1 MWESQGGGLPT
12 DQISKL
18 KKAGPPWEKMERGGK
33 SLGRERVFPRDAT
46 WPPFPRI
53 GVFLHAGPGG
63 SPGGGSYQIS
73 KLSNYQINKL
83 TKGGLVGLS
92 RREARKAFI
101 GTFTRFHRGRDL
113 DAVASDLRF

>member
-1 MWESQGGGLPT
+1 
-12 DQISKL
+12 
-18 KKAGPPWEKMERGGK
+18 MERGGK
-33 SLGRERVFPRDAT
+33 SLGRGRVFPRDAT

-92 RREARKAFI
+92 RQEARKAFI